1 MNANEI
7 KRLRPFAVVCSL
19 ALVLAASTVFGQQST
34 PPAKN
39 TVKPT
44 VNIQS
49 IPNGAK
55 VKFKG
60 VVITRDS
67 DTFTL
72 RDRNRT
78 DYQVLLTGETSVKTY
93 GGILPFRG
101 KKYPVTDL
109 IRGLIVEVE
118 GRGNSQGQLVA
129 DKVRFNESD
138 MRAAITTDSRVNP
151 VEENQERL
159 SGQMDELATIA
170 AETRNEVRANSERIS
185 SLDDYDV
192 QETATVNFRLNSAV
206 LLPEAKQ
213 KLDSLAQKAL
223 SAKWYMIEV
232 GGHADSTGSEAR
244 NFVLSRQRAEAVT
257 QYLAITHKIPVR
269 RFVTPMG
276 YGKTEAVADN
286 KTASG
291 RAQNRR
297 VEVKVLTNRG
307 GLTQGSPTSSAAKQ

>member
-1 MNANEI
+1 MNVYDM
-7 KRLRPFAVVCSL
+7 KRLRPFALVCGL
-19 ALVLAASTVFGQQST
+19 ALFLAAAPMIFAQQTTS
-34 PPAKN
+34 KN
-39 TVKPT
+39 TLKPT

-55 VKFKG
+55 VRFRG
-60 VVITRDS
+60 VVITRDV
-67 DTFTL
+67 DTFTM

-78 DYQVLLTGETSVKTY
+78 DYQVLLTGETSVKSN
-93 GGILPFRG
+93 GGILRLGFGR
-101 KKYPVTDL
+101 KYPVADIL
-109 IRGLIVEVE
+109 RGLIVEVE

-138 MRAAITTDSRVNP
+138 LRAAITTDTRVNP

-170 AETRNEVRANSERIS
+170 AETRNEVRAASERIS

-192 QETATVNFRLNSAV
+192 QETATVNFRVNSAI
-206 LLPEAKQ
+206 LLPEARRQ
-213 KLDSLAQKAL
+213 LDSLAQKAL

-232 GGHADSTGSEAR
+232 GGHADASGSEAR
-244 NFVLSRQRAEAVT
+244 NFVLSRQRAEAVI
-257 QYLAITHKIPVR
+257 QYLAVTHKIPVR

-276 YGKTEAVADN
+276 YGETDSVADN
-286 KTASG
+286 KTSSG

-297 VEVKVLTNRG
+297 VEVKVLLNRG
-307 GLTQGSPTSSAAKQ
+307 MSQGASTPSAAKQ

>member
-1 MNANEI
+1 MNVNEI
-7 KRLRPFAVVCSL
+7 KRLRPFALVCGL
-19 ALVLAASTVFGQQST
+19 ALFFAAAPMIFAQQ
-34 PPAKN
+34 PVAKN
-39 TVKPT
+39 TIKPT
-44 VNIQS
+44 LKIQS

-55 VKFKG
+55 VRFRG
-60 VVITRDS
+60 VVLTRDA
-67 DTFTL
+67 DTFTI

-78 DYQVLLTGETSVKTY
+78 DYEVLLTGNTSVKSN
-93 GGILPFRG
+93 GSVLRLGFG
-101 KKYPVTDL
+101 KRYPVADL
-109 IRGLIVEVE
+109 LRGLIVEVE
-118 GRGNSQGQLVA
+118 GRGNAQGQLVA

-138 MRAAITTDSRVNP
+138 MRAAITTDTRVNP

-213 KLDSLAQKAL
+213 KLDALAAKAL

-232 GGHADSTGSEAR
+232 GGHADSTGNEAR
-244 NFVLSRQRAEAVT
+244 NFALSRQRAEAVI
-257 QYLAITHKIPVR
+257 QYLAVNHKIPVR

-276 YGKTEAVADN
+276 YGETEAVADN

-297 VEVKVLTNRG
+297 VEVKVLLNRG
-307 GLTQGSPTSSAAKQ
+307 MSQGASTPAAAKQ

>member
-1 MNANEI
+1 MNFGEF
-7 KRLRPFAVVCSL
+7 KKMRLFSLVGGL
-19 ALVLAASTVFGQQST
+19 ALLLAAAPVFGQGAGAQATKKQPSN
-34 PPAKN
+34 A
-39 TVKPT
+39 
-44 VNIQS
+44 QS

-60 VVITRDS
+60 VVLGRDS
-67 DTFTL
+67 DSFTM

-78 DYQVLLTGETSVKTY
+78 DYQVVLTDSTSIKTY
-93 GGILPFRG
+93 GGIFRFG
-101 KKYPVTDL
+101 KKYAVTDIL
-109 IRGLIVEVE
+109 RGLIVEVE
-118 GRGNSQGQLVA
+118 GRGNAQGQLVA
-129 DKVRFNESD
+129 DKVRFNDSD
-138 MRAAITTDSRVNP
+138 MRAAITTDTRVNP

-206 LLPEAKQ
+206 LLPEARQ
-213 KLDSLAQKAL
+213 KLDALAQKAL

-244 NFVLSRQRAEAVT
+244 NFVLSRQRAEAVI
-257 QYLAITHKIPVR
+257 QYLAVNHKIPVR

-276 YGKTEAVADN
+276 YGEKESVADN
-286 KTASG
+286 KTSSG

-297 VEVKVLTNRG
+297 VEVKVLLNRG
-307 GLTQGSPTSSAAKQ
+307 MSQGASTPSAAKQ

>member
-1 MNANEI
+1 MNVNEI
-7 KRLRPFAVVCSL
+7 KRLRPFALVCGL
-19 ALVLAASTVFGQQST
+19 ALFFAAAPMIFAQQ
-34 PPAKN
+34 PVAKN
-39 TVKPT
+39 TIKPT
-44 VNIQS
+44 LKIQS

-55 VKFKG
+55 VRFRG
-60 VVITRDS
+60 VVLTRDA
-67 DTFTL
+67 DTFTI

-78 DYQVLLTGETSVKTY
+78 DYEVLLTGNTSVKSN
-93 GGILPFRG
+93 GSVLRLGFG
-101 KKYPVTDL
+101 KRYPVADL
-109 IRGLIVEVE
+109 LRGLIVEVE
-118 GRGNSQGQLVA
+118 GRGNAQGQLVA

-138 MRAAITTDSRVNP
+138 MRAAITTDTRVNP

-192 QETATVNFRLNSAV
+192 QESATVNFRLNSAV

-213 KLDSLAQKAL
+213 KLDALAAKAL

-232 GGHADSTGSEAR
+232 GGHADSTGNEAR
-244 NFVLSRQRAEAVT
+244 NFALSRQRAEAVI
-257 QYLAITHKIPVR
+257 QYLAVNHKIPVR

-276 YGKTEAVADN
+276 YGETEAVADN

-297 VEVKVLTNRG
+297 VEVKVLLNRG
-307 GLTQGSPTSSAAKQ
+307 MSQGASAPAAAKQ

>member
-19 ALVLAASTVFGQQST
+19 ALLLAASTVFGQQST

-55 VKFKG
+55 VRFKG
-60 VVITRDS
+60 VVITRDA

-93 GGILPFRG
+93 GGLLRLGVG

-170 AETRNEVRANSERIS
+170 AEARNEVRVANERIS

-206 LLPEAKQ
+206 LSPEARQ
-213 KLDSLAQKAL
+213 KLDTLAQKAL

-232 GGHADSTGSEAR
+232 GGYADSTGNEAR
-244 NFVLSRQRAEAVT
+244 NFALSRQRAEAVI
-257 QYLAITHKIPVR
+257 QYLAVTHKIPVR

-276 YGKTEAVADN
+276 YGETAAVADN
-286 KTASG
+286 KTSTG

-297 VEVKVLTNRG
+297 VEVKVLLNRG
-307 GLTQGSPTSSAAKQ
+307 MSQGSSTPSAAKQ